1 MSFFLRHILIPL
13 GDCGLSKARTML
25 NHRRTTSHVLKATTV
40 VSVLSLLLLSLLTIA
55 SSANAGGVDVV
66 VSSSSSSATTQEQ
79 QQLQPHEQR
88 TRVLQQYPQYINP
101 PIVTYAGFV
110 TSLDYTL
117 RDNVREGLMDIEL
130 YQDSTCTNKINPSTN
145 NYLNYELI
153 PDLTPR
159 GDGDKTRVVSKI
171 FFNVLLLSFVCLFV
185 CLLFV

>member
-1 MSFFLRHILIPL
+1 M

-40 VSVLSLLLLSLLTIA
+40 VSVLSLLLLSLLTTA
-55 SSANAGGVDVV
+55 SSANAGGVAV
-66 VSSSSSSATTQEQ
+66 VSSSSSSAATPEQ
-79 QQLQPHEQR
+79 QLHEQH

-159 GDGDKTRVVSKI
+159 GDGDKTRVVSK
-171 FFNVLLLSFVCLFV
+171 FFKKGFVVDVCMFV
-185 CLLFV
+185 WLLFI